1 MRVRP
6 QTSVLFVWDHAIDLV
21 NLVRN
26 TYCLFTPPRPSTGT
40 VYVPPKVTDCPGWV
54 HESNDEDCVLS
65 WHSNAISGTLP

>member
-26 TYCLFTPPRPSTGT
+26 TCCLFTLPRSST
-40 VYVPPKVTDCPGWV
+40 VYIPTKVTDCPGWV
-54 HESNDEDCVLS
+54 HESNDEECVLS
-65 WHSNAISGTLP
+65 SHSNAISGTLP